1 MFPKSGRS
9 GSIILNLPDLE
20 NYLELGVHVQ
30 TATAPRCVLFIFE
43 LTSGPS
49 TLGEVGLPP
58 IPTHAGARYP
68 LIPQISASAAPF
80 PISWL
85 VSLSLDC
92 IQYITIKLKEGK
104 LIIIVCRKYK
114 YFQLDNERQ
123 LPTNTYNIINF
134 IIIIL

>member
-1 MFPKSGRS
+1 MRCNLKFRNAGIQKVSDYGRF
-9 GSIILNLPDLE
+9 GYPIPNLLDLE

-68 LIPQISASAAPF
+68 PTLQIEASGVVTILPF
-80 PISWL
+80 S
-85 VSLSLDC
+85 
-92 IQYITIKLKEGK
+92 
-104 LIIIVCRKYK
+104 
-114 YFQLDNERQ
+114 
-123 LPTNTYNIINF
+123 
-134 IIIIL
+134 